1 MLDFGLLPPEVNSG
15 RMYSGPGPG
24 PLLAASEA
32 WDGLAAELGFAASG
46 YGAALAE
53 LTSNSWVGPTSVAMM
68 SAVTPYIDWLTS
80 TGAQAE
86 ETANH
91 ARAAVAAYEAAFAM
105 TVPPPAIAANRAL
118 LAALVATNFLG
129 QNTPAIMMTE
139 ALYVEMWAQ
148 DAAAMYGYT
157 GASLTALQVTPF
169 VEPPQT
175 ANPDGTS
182 SQADAVAKAA
192 ATPASQAATV
202 VQNAVSSA
210 PATTTQTTA
219 TTALPAASSGATTPP
234 TTLGAWLQTL
244 WQNTITNFPTGGW
257 GVGLTG
263 GTSGNLNTMR
273 QILQAYF
280 AVGLG
285 NFGYGYGPAVD
296 YPRSGNGTRKR
307 AWVDACVQQHSPH
320 WRHRRR
326 QRRTVYG
333 QQCDG
338 PDGRGQHSRA
348 AVGARGLAR
357 VDACGDGRGPAGQRR
372 TPGRTAGEW
381 NAQRCSDGGQRRPW
395 SRCWTPRQRIR
406 REIRVPARRDAP
418 APPRGVTEYGSVR
431 LRPVAV
437 AGPSRPK
444 THGCAHR
451 RLGRS

>member
-1 MLDFGLLPPEVNSG
+1 VLDFGLLPPEVNSG

-32 WDGLAAELGFAASG
+32 WDGLAAELGFAANG

-53 LTSNSWVGPTSVAMM
+53 LTSNSWVGPTSVTMM

-91 ARAAVAAYEAAFAM
+91 ARVAVAAYEAAFAM
-105 TVPPPAIAANRAL
+105 TVPPPAIAANRSL

-148 DAAAMYGYT
+148 DAAAMYGYA
-157 GASLTALQVTPF
+157 GASQVALQVTPF

-175 ANPDGTS
+175 TSDDGTS
-182 SQADAVAKAA
+182 SQSNAVANAA

-234 TTLGAWLQTL
+234 TTLAAWLETL
-244 WQNTITNFPTGGW
+244 YQNTVSQFPTGGW

-263 GTSGNLNTMR
+263 GSSGNLNTMR

-285 NFGYGYGPAVD
+285 NFGFGM
-296 YPRSGNGTRKR
+296 
-307 AWVDACVQQHSPH
+307 
-320 WRHRRR
+320 
-326 QRRTVYG
+326 G
-333 QQCDG
+333 QQLFN
-338 PDGRGQHSRA
+338 PAA
-348 AVGARGLAR
+348 AVP
-357 VDACGDGRGPAGQRR
+357 PAGALLP
-372 TPGRTAGEW
+372 TLGGLGGTAGVSGAPFTASSVS
-381 NAQRCSDGGQRRPW
+381 AQMGEASTLGRLS
-395 SRCWTPRQRIR
+395 
-406 REIRVPARRDAP
+406 VPAGWQGSTP
-418 APPRGVTEYGSVR
+418 AAMEEAQLVSAA
-431 LRPVAV
+431 RPVAPQANGMLNGV
-437 AGPSRPK
+437 PMSGNAGLGAGAGRRGGGYVVKYGFRHAVMPRPPQ
-444 THGCAHR
+444 G
-451 RLGRS
+451 G